1 MVAILTGDII
11 NSQDLKDPQL
21 FIAGLSSIFTRLN
34 LTYELFGGDSF
45 QIELDQPEN
54 SFAIALQIKAHLIEI
69 GQIQTRI
76 AIGVG
81 EITFQGDSLLT
92 RQGSAYLR
100 SGRLL
105 DKIKNSKQ
113 NLAIRTGNEKFDAEI
128 NIGFKLCEIPVS
140 QWTKNTAEIVNLL
153 YEYPELNQKQLGN
166 KIGIKQNT
174 VSERIKRS
182 HWGVLQ
188 EFDALYRKKIN
199 ALTK

>member
-113 NLAIRTGNEKFDAEI
+113 NLAIRTGNEKFDA
-128 NIGFKLCEIPVS
+128 
-140 QWTKNTAEIVNLL
+140 
-153 YEYPELNQKQLGN
+153 
-166 KIGIKQNT
+166 
-174 VSERIKRS
+174 
-182 HWGVLQ
+182 
-188 EFDALYRKKIN
+188 
-199 ALTK
+199 